1 MDRRAKQFRR
11 QLEDGAEI
19 NHIEHMGSRFYSIW
33 IDNKRVSSKLELNIK
48 DHVHGGAMKK
58 KLIEKGDIS
67 AQGVTFIDWNA
78 IGAAGKNLTAYEKL
92 WVTKFSS
99 GFCGTATHMH
109 FRYISKQRQ
118 KEKDELAK
126 LDENGNSNG
135 NNIELN
141 ESLSQ
146 WTNDLCPLCAAE
158 RENTKHVLKCTHH
171 DASFY
176 RLQQFNSFSEWL
188 TTQRSDP
195 SFRDCVILVL
205 QSQYSMSFTSA
216 MKTITTSKLHLSAAA
231 EQDEIGTN
239 NFLLGRLS
247 RKWREI
253 QRSYLSHRFP
263 NKNYSADAWVRRV
276 ITKIY
281 RITQSFWK
289 FRCEFVHGIEN
300 VLTSKR
306 EKKALQKEIRK
317 QFKLGIQGVR
327 AEHKILLHG
336 DVNAILNSSIREQK
350 YWVRTIRLSRA
361 YITEAEKNMFV
372 GMRNIMLQWAKPPD

>member
-1 MDRRAKQFRR
+1 
-11 QLEDGAEI
+11 
-19 NHIEHMGSRFYSIW
+19 
-33 IDNKRVSSKLELNIK
+33 
-48 DHVHGGAMKK
+48 MKK

-171 DASFY
+171 EASFY
-176 RLQQFNSFSEWL
+176 RLQQFNPVSKWL
-188 TTQRSDP
+188 TNQRSD
-195 SFRDCVILVL
+195 RDCVILVL
-205 QSQYSMSFTSA
+205 QSQYYMSFTSA

-239 NFLLGRLS
+239 NFFTG
-247 RKWREI
+247 KT
-253 QRSYLSHRFP
+253 F
-263 NKNYSADAWVRRV
+263 
-276 ITKIY
+276 T
-281 RITQSFWK
+281 
-289 FRCEFVHGIEN
+289 
-300 VLTSKR
+300 
-306 EKKALQKEIRK
+306 
-317 QFKLGIQGVR
+317 
-327 AEHKILLHG
+327 
-336 DVNAILNSSIREQK
+336 
-350 YWVRTIRLSRA
+350 
-361 YITEAEKNMFV
+361 
-372 GMRNIMLQWAKPPD
+372 